1 VNKEK
6 RVLDIERILVA
17 LDASPHS
24 VSALQAAL
32 KLAEQL
38 QADLCGLFIE
48 DVNIRKLADLP
59 FAQEIGLFSVTR
71 RRLDIQ
77 ELSSQL
83 SAKAGEMRRF
93 FEITTE
99 QASVRCTYR
108 EARGKVEMEVLAAA
122 ADADVVILGKGA
134 WSPVDIGEVGPAV
147 RRVISD
153 LGISALVLQAGASL
167 QPPVLAVYDGSEIA
181 RKGLRVA
188 AALSGRDNG
197 HLTMLILADDAREGR
212 KYQQRAEEL
221 FGDSPLQ
228 ISYLLL
234 TASSIAQLGDLVEQG
249 RYGLVVMPAQSD
261 EFDQEMVMGILD
273 DVDIPVL
280 LIKESAHS

>member
-1 VNKEK
+1 MNKEK
-6 RVLDIERILVA
+6 RELDIERILVA

-48 DVNIRKLADLP
+48 DANIRKLADLP

-71 RRLDIQ
+71 RRLNIQ

-108 EARGKVEMEVLAAA
+108 EARGRVEMEVLAAA

-167 QPPVLAVYDGSEIA
+167 QPPVLSVYDGSEIA
-181 RKGLRVA
+181 RKGLQVA
-188 AALSGRDNG
+188 AALSGRDNE
-197 HLTMLILADDAREGR
+197 HLTVLILADDAREGR
-212 KYQQRAEEL
+212 NYQQRAEEL

-249 RYGLVVMPAQSD
+249 RYGLVVIPAQSD